1 MVKYKITVLYE
12 FKENETH
19 YITSNEYHSRNTDS
33 YIFYDEKGKIKF
45 IFPSNK
51 IMINIIKDER

>member
-19 YITSNEYHSRNTDS
+19 YITSNQYHSRITDS
-33 YIFYDEKGKIKF
+33 YIFYDEKGNTKF
-45 IFPSNK
+45 IYPSNK
-51 IMINIIKDER
+51 IIIKIIKDER